1 MTLLCIHSEWI
12 MDCVLDDI
20 EVSLLKALL
29 LVEEFGAHLS
39 QRVDIYALLVR
50 DDGDQVMT
58 LAILVHDNV
67 FLYVSKGFILQGLV
81 VFIIHW

>member
-1 MTLLCIHSEWI
+1 MTLLCIHSERI
-12 MDCVLDDI
+12 MDCILDDI
-20 EVSLLKALL
+20 KIGLLKALL
-29 LVEEFGAHLS
+29 FVEEFSAHLS

-58 LAILVHDNV
+58 LTILVHDNV
-67 FLYVSKGFILQGLV
+67 FFDVSKGLILQGLV